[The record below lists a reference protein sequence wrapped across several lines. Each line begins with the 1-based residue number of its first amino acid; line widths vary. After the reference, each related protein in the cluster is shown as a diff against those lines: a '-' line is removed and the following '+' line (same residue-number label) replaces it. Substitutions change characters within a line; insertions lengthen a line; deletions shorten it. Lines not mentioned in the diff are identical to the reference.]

1 MIVNRAL
8 MRETLQTSGAVTLVM
23 LSIFL
28 VVRLVGFLR
37 QAANGDFPVD
47 SILILLFLKMVSYVD
62 VILPLM
68 LYVAILMVLGRW
80 NRDNEMSVWAAC
92 GVGLTSFLRP
102 MLYIVLI
109 TGVLVS
115 GFSLY
120 LAPLAVRV
128 SKALELEFSQ
138 HNDISGVVPG
148 VFEETSGGSGIY
160 FVERFDVDINRY
172 RNIFVYHSE
181 PQSESVVVSKT
192 AYQMVDELTNDQFL
206 ILQDGTRYEGN
217 PGEPDYRIME
227 FETYAIRLKERPKG
241 KPAIP
246 LKGRTSE
253 EVFKSNKA
261 LMVTEWHW
269 RLSKTISLPIL
280 ALFAL
285 AFSNL
290 DPRRSRVP
298 NVVMAFVAYFTYT
311 NLLGFGVAMMKKG
324 TLNPYYGLWIVHV
337 AFLIVAIYLFYRR
350 SCNRTIVPR
359 LRFRPVH

>member
-23 LSIFL
+23 LTIFM

-37 QAANGDFPVD
+37 QAVNGDFPVD
-47 SILILLFLKMVSYVD
+47 SILILLLLKMISYVD

-109 TGVLVS
+109 MGALVS
-115 GFSLY
+115 AFSLY

-138 HNDISGVVPG
+138 HNDISGVVTG
-148 VFEETSGGSGIY
+148 IFEETRGGSGVY
-160 FVERFDVDINRY
+160 FVERFDKDAGNY
-172 RNIFVYHSE
+172 RNIFVYNSE
-181 PQSESVVVSKT
+181 PKNESVVISKS
-192 AYQMVDELTNDQFL
+192 ARQMVDELTNDQFL
-206 ILQDGTRYEGN
+206 VLQNGTRYDGN

-227 FETYAIRLKERPKG
+227 FETYAVRLKQRPKG
-241 KPAIP
+241 TPAIP
-246 LKGRTSE
+246 LKGRTTQ
-253 EVFKSNKA
+253 EVFMSSKP

-269 RLSKTISLPIL
+269 RISKTLSLPVL
-280 ALFAL
+280 VLFAL

-290 DPRRSRVP
+290 NPRNSRIP
-298 NVVMAFVAYFTYT
+298 NVVMAFVAYFSYT

-324 TLNPYYGLWIVHV
+324 TLNPHYGLWFVHV
-337 AFLIVAIYLFYRR
+337 VFLIIAIYLFSRR
-350 SCNRTIVPR
+350 SENRPILPS
-359 LRFRPVH
+359 LRFRLAH